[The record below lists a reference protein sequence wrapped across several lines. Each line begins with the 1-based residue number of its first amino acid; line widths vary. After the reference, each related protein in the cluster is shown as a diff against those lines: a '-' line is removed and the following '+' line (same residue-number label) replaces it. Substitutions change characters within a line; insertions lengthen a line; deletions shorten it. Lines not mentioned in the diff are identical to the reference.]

1 MFIPSFQLGVQLASS
16 NTLQSFPLA
25 LRQSLLGLEAGAD
38 MDQWTAME
46 SPALGCGLFEERNQG
61 DPMAK
66 MCDPF

>member
-46 SPALGCGLFEERNQG
+46 SPGLWPVWG
-61 DPMAK
+61 AK
-66 MCDPF
+66 PAGPDG